1 MLTAGTYTAFEFFQN
16 FLYFWTF
23 GSRFEVGRIPL
34 KIKHKIKYWYHEMY
48 IFEHVKFFFPPWMH
62 PRLKIDIKEKINCRL
77 VVWRMQNLET
87 TAMFTCIK
95 TKFQLP
101 EYILRW
107 ENLLFFFY
115 VKRKSWFWSINIVRH
130 EKGSEQGNGE
140 FCTCMYELYTFY

>member
-77 VVWRMQNLET
+77 AHAESGDDGDVYLHKNKIP
-87 TAMFTCIK
+87 TARIRFK
-95 TKFQLP
+95 VRKF
-101 EYILRW
+101 IV
-107 ENLLFFFY
+107 FFY

-140 FCTCMYELYTFY
+140 FCICMYELYTFY